1 MTTQKHKQHN
11 QEQAPNLRK
20 HMAWF
25 HTWFGL
31 LIGFLLFA
39 VFWMGT
45 LTVLDK
51 EFDRWM
57 HPETRTIQGECCTL
71 TAQQLETVLLKA
83 RELAPQ
89 SENIRLRLPTERTPM
104 TLIRIV
110 EPDKTLKAYFLDPD
124 SGKVVSNA
132 HTLGGSGFFF
142 PFHYKFNIAWKDVG
156 YYLLGIAGLAMMALL
171 LSGVVL
177 HRKLLAEFFLF
188 RPKKKTLR
196 SLLDLHNLSSV
207 VALPFHF
214 VITFTGLLIFFSVY
228 FPWATLA
235 AFDGDKAASQKAM
248 SGFVN
253 LPASGFT
260 TDAPL
265 QLAALKGI
273 PALVQA
279 REASW
284 SKALGEP
291 ARADSINIRN
301 LGDSN
306 ATLEIR
312 RVFPQSSIGMSTH
325 ADTLLL
331 HTGELL
337 HAHEPKPVKE
347 FTHWINGLHFIQ
359 FDHTALRLLYVV
371 GGLLGC
377 VMIHTGFLF
386 WLESRR
392 AQHHQKKLAG
402 FTGVQALTV
411 GGTLGMMSATAAF
424 LVANQLLP
432 DTTPSRATVETWVFY
447 GVWLLTIAWA
457 FANAHKHRQLQDQ
470 PALHRRSQWLA
481 PTWFFTAL
489 CALAWLLN
497 QVNTGG
503 MVTAISQG
511 EMNSLTIDI
520 ALLTLVASGVYA
532 ARKIERATHKGE
544 IACR

>member
-1 MTTQKHKQHN
+1 
-11 QEQAPNLRK
+11 
-20 HMAWF
+20 MAWF

-57 HPETRTIQGECCTL
+57 HPESRTIQGECCAL
-71 TAQQLETVLLKA
+71 TGKQLETVLLKA
-83 RELAPQ
+83 REIAPQ
-89 SENIRLRLPTERTPM
+89 SDNIRLRLPTERTPM

-110 EPDKTLKAYFLDPD
+110 APDKTLKTYFMDPD
-124 SGKVVSNA
+124 SGKVISNEQ
-132 HTLGGSGFFF
+132 TLGGSGFFF
-142 PFHYKFNIAWKDVG
+142 PFHYKFNIAWMNVG
-156 YYLLGIAGLAMMALL
+156 YYLLGIAGLSMMALL
-171 LSGVVL
+171 ISGIVL

-188 RPKKKTLR
+188 RPKKHTVR

-214 VITFTGLLIFFSVY
+214 IITFTGLLIFFSIY

-235 AFDGDKAASQKAM
+235 AFDGDKAAAQKAM
-248 SGFVN
+248 SGFIN
-253 LPASGFT
+253 LPASGFIEDET
-260 TDAPL
+260 QQRTS
-265 QLAALKGI
+265 LKNI

-279 REASW
+279 RETAW
-284 SKALGEP
+284 SKTLGEP

-306 ATLEIR
+306 ATLEVR
-312 RVFPQSSIGMSTH
+312 RVFPARNITMSTH

-337 HAHEPKPVKE
+337 HAHEPKPIKG
-347 FTHWINGLHFIQ
+347 FTHWINGLHFVQ
-359 FDHTALRLLYVV
+359 FDHTALRVLYVI

-392 AQHHQKKLAG
+392 VRHHKSKLPG
-402 FTGVQALTV
+402 FTVVQALTV
-411 GGTLGMMSATAAF
+411 GGTLGMMIATAAF
-424 LVANQLLP
+424 LVANQVIPPHLAN
-432 DTTPSRATVETWVFY
+432 RATLETNVFY
-447 GVWLLTIAWA
+447 SVWVLAIVWA
-457 FANAHKHRQLQDQ
+457 FINATT
-470 PALHRRSQWLA
+470 HRRNQWLA
-481 PTWFFTAL
+481 PTWLFTSL

-497 QVNTGG
+497 QINTGG
-503 MVTAISQG
+503 MATALRLQ
-511 EMNSLTIDI
+511 EMNSFAIDVG
-520 ALLTLVASGVYA
+520 LLIMVAGGTYA
-532 ARKIERATHKGE
+532 ARKLTAPSRVSRMNKEALE
-544 IACR
+544 CN

>member
-1 MTTQKHKQHN
+1 
-11 QEQAPNLRK
+11 
-20 HMAWF
+20 MAWF

-31 LIGFLLFA
+31 CIGFLLFA

-45 LTVLDK
+45 LTVFDK

-57 HPETRTIQGECCTL
+57 HPESRSIQGECCTF

-83 RELAPQ
+83 HELAPQ
-89 SENIRLRLPTERTPM
+89 SDNIRLRLPTERTPM

-110 EPDKTLKAYFLDPD
+110 EPDKSPKAYFMDPD
-124 SGKVVSNA
+124 TGKVVSDE

-142 PFHYKFNIAWKDVG
+142 PFHYKFNITWMNVG
-156 YYLLGIAGLAMMALL
+156 YYMLGIAGLAMLTLL
-171 LSGVVL
+171 VSGIVL

-188 RPKKKTLR
+188 RPKKHKVR

-207 VALPFHF
+207 VALPFYI
-214 VITFTGLLIFFSVY
+214 VMTFSGLLIFFSIY
-228 FPWATLA
+228 FQWGTLA
-235 AFDGDKAASQKAM
+235 AFDGDKAAAQKAM

-253 LPASGFT
+253 LPASGFIEN
-260 TDAPL
+260 AEQ
-265 QLAALKGI
+265 QLAALKSI

-279 REASW
+279 REAAW
-284 SKALGEP
+284 SQALGEP

-312 RVFPQSSIGMSTH
+312 RVFPRRNITMSTH

-337 HAHEPKPVKE
+337 HAHEPKPVKG

-359 FDHTALRLLYVV
+359 FDHTALRVLYVI

-392 AQHHQKKLAG
+392 VQHHTRKLLG
-402 FTGVQALTV
+402 FTVVQALTV
-411 GGTLGMMSATAAF
+411 GGTLGMMIATAAF
-424 LVANQLLP
+424 LVANQLIP
-432 DTTPSRATVETWVFY
+432 HHVANRATLETDVFY
-447 GVWLLTIAWA
+447 SVWVLAIVWA
-457 FANAHKHRQLQDQ
+457 FTNAATHRS
-470 PALHRRSQWLA
+470 SQWLA
-481 PTWFFTAL
+481 PTWLFTAL

-497 QVNTGG
+497 QINTGG
-503 MVTAISQG
+503 MVTALRLQ
-511 EMNSLTIDI
+511 EMNSFAID
-520 ALLTLVASGVYA
+520 AGLLFMVASGVYA
-532 ARKIERATHKGE
+532 ARKLTAPARVSRLNKEAFE
-544 IACR
+544 CN

>member
-1 MTTQKHKQHN
+1 
-11 QEQAPNLRK
+11 
-20 HMAWF
+20 MAWF

-31 LIGFLLFA
+31 FVGFLLFA

-45 LTVLDK
+45 LTVFDK

-57 HPETRTIQGECCTL
+57 HPESRSIAGECCIL
-71 TAQQLETVLLKA
+71 SPNQLETVLLKA
-83 RELAPQ
+83 HELAPG
-89 SENIRLRLPTERTPM
+89 SDNIRLRLPTERTPM

-110 EPDKTLKAYFLDPD
+110 EPDRTLKTYFIDPD
-124 SGKVVSNA
+124 TGKVVSNE

-142 PFHYKFNIAWKDVG
+142 PFHYKFNIAWNNVG
-156 YYLLGIAGLAMMALL
+156 YFLLGIAGLAMMALL
-171 LSGVVL
+171 ISGIVI

-188 RPKKKTLR
+188 RPNKHTVR

-214 VITFTGLLIFFSVY
+214 LITFTGLLIFFSIY

-253 LPASGFT
+253 MPPSGFVE
-260 TDAPL
+260 DAEQ
-265 QLAALKGI
+265 QLAALKSV

-279 REASW
+279 REMAW
-284 SKALGEP
+284 SQALGET

-312 RVFPQSSIGMSTH
+312 RVFPERSISMSTH
-325 ADTLLL
+325 ADTMLL

-337 HAHEPKPVKE
+337 HAHAPKPIKG

-359 FDHTALRLLYVV
+359 FDHTALRVLYVA

-392 AQHHQKKLAG
+392 VQHHKKKLPG
-402 FTGVQALTV
+402 FTVVQALTV
-411 GGTLGMMSATAAF
+411 GGTLGMMIATAAY

-432 DTTPSRATVETWVFY
+432 NHIESRATVETWAFY
-447 GVWLLTIAWA
+447 GVWVLSIVWA
-457 FANAHKHRQLQDQ
+457 FVSAFRYKHLQNQAEAHYS
-470 PALHRRSQWLA
+470 SQWLP
-481 PTWFFTAL
+481 PTVVFTAL

-497 QVNTGG
+497 QINTGG
-503 MVTAISQG
+503 LVQAMAQG
-511 EMNSLTIDI
+511 DMNSLAIDI
-520 ALLTLVASGVYA
+520 GLMLMVASGVFTAHKLSVSATAKYA
-532 ARKIERATHKGE
+532 KPSE
-544 IACR
+544 IGQCN

>member
-1 MTTQKHKQHN
+1 MQLQN
-11 QEQAPNLRK
+11 VASVRQ

-31 LIGFLLFA
+31 FIGFLLFA

-45 LTVLDK
+45 LTVFDK

-57 HPETRTIQGECCTL
+57 HPESRSIAGECCTL
-71 TAQQLETVLLKA
+71 SPQQLETVLLKA
-83 RELAPQ
+83 HELAPK
-89 SENIRLRLPTERTPM
+89 SDNIRLRLPTARTPM

-110 EPDKTLKAYFLDPD
+110 EPDRSLKAYFMDPD
-124 SGKVVSNA
+124 SGKVVSNE

-142 PFHYKFNIAWKDVG
+142 PFHYKFNIAWNNVG
-156 YYLLGIAGLAMMALL
+156 YFLLGIAGLAMMALL
-171 LSGVVL
+171 ISGIVL

-188 RPKKKTLR
+188 RPKKHTVR

-214 VITFTGLLIFFSVY
+214 IITFTGLLIFYSIY
-228 FPWATLA
+228 FPWATLT

-248 SGFVN
+248 SGFIRMA
-253 LPASGFT
+253 PSGFT
-260 TDAPL
+260 EDVDQQIAS
-265 QLAALKGI
+265 LKTI

-279 REASW
+279 REAAW

-312 RVFPQSSIGMSTH
+312 RVFPARGIKMSTH

-337 HAHEPKPVKE
+337 HAHEPKAVKG

-359 FDHTALRLLYVV
+359 FDHAALRLLYVV

-377 VMIHTGFLF
+377 IMIHTGFLF

-392 AQHHQKKLAG
+392 VQHHKKKLPG
-402 FTGVQALTV
+402 FVVVQALTV
-411 GGTLGMMSATAAF
+411 GGTLGMMIATAAY

-432 DTTPSRATVETWVFY
+432 YTTPNRANVETWVFY
-447 GVWLLTIAWA
+447 GVWILTILWA
-457 FANAHKHRQLQDQ
+457 CQNAHKYRHLQNQASAHRC
-470 PALHRRSQWLA
+470 SQWFA
-481 PTWFFTAL
+481 PTVAFTLL

-497 QVNTGG
+497 QINTGG
-503 MVTAISQG
+503 MFKAINLG
-511 EMNSLTIDI
+511 ETNSLAIDI
-520 ALLTLVASGVYA
+520 GLLIMIASGTYA
-532 ARKIERATHKGE
+532 ARKIANNPSVRQPISREAVK
-544 IACR
+544 CN

>member
-1 MTTQKHKQHN
+1 MSKQKTPSVRQ
-11 QEQAPNLRK
+11 

-31 LIGFLLFA
+31 FIGFLLFA

-45 LTVLDK
+45 LTVFDK

-57 HPETRTIQGECCTL
+57 HPESRSIAGECCTL
-71 TAQQLETVLLKA
+71 SQNQLETVLLKA
-83 RELAPQ
+83 HELAPG
-89 SENIRLRLPTERTPM
+89 SDNIRLRLPTERTPM

-110 EPDKTLKAYFLDPD
+110 EPDRTLKAYFMDPD
-124 SGKVVSNA
+124 SGKIVSNE

-142 PFHYKFNIAWKDVG
+142 PFHYKFNIAWNNVG
-156 YYLLGIAGLAMMALL
+156 YFLLGIAGLAMMAQLI
-171 LSGVVL
+171 SGIFI
-177 HRKLLAEFFLF
+177 HRKLLAEFFVF
-188 RPKKKTLR
+188 RPKKHTVR

-214 VITFTGLLIFFSVY
+214 IITFTGLLIFFTIY

-253 LPASGFT
+253 MPPSGFMENADQQT
-260 TDAPL
+260 
-265 QLAALKGI
+265 AALKSI
-273 PALVQA
+273 PSLVQA
-279 REASW
+279 REAAW
-284 SKALGEP
+284 SQALGEP

-312 RVFPQSSIGMSTH
+312 RVFPERSITMSTH

-331 HTGELL
+331 HTGELI
-337 HAHEPKPVKE
+337 HAHEPKPIKG

-359 FDHTALRLLYVV
+359 FDHTALRVLYVV

-377 VMIHTGFLF
+377 LMIHTGFLF

-392 AQHHQKKLAG
+392 VQHHKKNLPG
-402 FTGVQALTV
+402 FTVVQALTV
-411 GGTLGMMSATAAF
+411 GGTVGMMIATAAY

-432 DTTPSRATVETWVFY
+432 GDIPDRATVETWVFY
-447 GVWLLTIAWA
+447 GVWLVTIVWA
-457 FANAHKHRQLQDQ
+457 FINAVTCKQLQNQ
-470 PALHRRSQWLA
+470 AALHVSSQWLL
-481 PTWFFTAL
+481 PTIAFTVL

-497 QVNTGG
+497 QINTGG
-503 MVTAISQG
+503 MVTAVRG
-511 EMNSLTIDI
+511 GDMNSLAIDI
-520 ALLTLVASGVYA
+520 GLIMMVAGGVYT
-532 ARKIERATHKGE
+532 ARKLARTSTANKVTPSEALE
-544 IACR
+544 CN